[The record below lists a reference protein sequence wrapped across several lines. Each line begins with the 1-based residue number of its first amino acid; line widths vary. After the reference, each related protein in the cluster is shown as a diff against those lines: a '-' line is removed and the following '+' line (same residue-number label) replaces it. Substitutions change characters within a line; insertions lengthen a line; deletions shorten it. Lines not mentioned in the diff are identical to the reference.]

1 MNDKGEETQDRLI
14 EKARQGDHGAM
25 AALIDRHAREL
36 REYIQAELGDRLRQR
51 LESAD
56 VMQQVCLDALEG
68 VKKFVDRGEGS
79 FLAWLRRIAANRI
92 CDVDRRAFQ
101 TERRGG
107 EVRMSDLE
115 DDPSVRNLLDR
126 LSKSVTTPSRAA
138 GREEHIALLARALEG
153 LSEPHREVVRLRYLE
168 QLDVD
173 ETAKRMGRSERAV
186 RSLSV
191 RALIQLKEL
200 LGDSI

>member
-1 MNDKGEETQDRLI
+1 MDPKGEETQDRLI
-14 EKARQGDHGAM
+14 EKARQGDGAAM
-25 AALIDRHAREL
+25 SALIDRHAREL

-107 EVRMSDLE
+107 EVRMADLKDE
-115 DDPSVRNLLDR
+115 PSVRSLLDR

-138 GREEHIALLARALEG
+138 GREEHIALLTRALEG
-153 LSEPHREVVRLRYLE
+153 LSESHREVVRLRYLE
-168 QLDVD
+168 QLDVS
-173 ETAKRMGRSERAV
+173 ETARRMGKTERAV